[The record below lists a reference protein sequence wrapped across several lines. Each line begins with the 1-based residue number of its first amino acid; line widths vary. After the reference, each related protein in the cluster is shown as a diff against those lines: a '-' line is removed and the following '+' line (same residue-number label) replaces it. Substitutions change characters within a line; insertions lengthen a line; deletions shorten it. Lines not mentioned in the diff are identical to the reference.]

1 MGQQGRTQSTFF
13 LKSIDINQIWC
24 YTSTMTATPL
34 RDDLMV
40 QEQLPAQDK
49 FIRAWQHMVAVI
61 MLNQTG
67 RKPVKQ
73 VLPLFLDKWPTP
85 SEFTFAPEQA
95 VKDVIWS
102 LGMMNVRYTRLR
114 RMTQDYLT
122 WDRKDATMLY
132 GIGQYGSESYRI
144 FFNKERFEPK
154 DKELKR
160 YLGY

>member
-1 MGQQGRTQSTFF
+1 M
-13 LKSIDINQIWC
+13 KI
-24 YTSTMTATPL
+24 TSL

-40 QEQLPAQDK
+40 QEQLPAK
-49 FIRAWQHMVAVI
+49 NPYIRAWQHMVAVI

-73 VLPLFLDKWPTP
+73 VLPLFLSKWPTP
-85 SEFTFAPEQA
+85 YEFTFALEQE

-122 WDRKDATMLY
+122 WDRKDATILY
-132 GIGQYGSESYRI
+132 GIGEYGSESYRI
-144 FFNKERFEPK
+144 FFNNERFEPK
-154 DKELKR
+154 DKELRR

>member
-1 MGQQGRTQSTFF
+1 MNVIS
-13 LKSIDINQIWC
+13 
-24 YTSTMTATPL
+24 L

-40 QEQLPAQDK
+40 QEQLPAK
-49 FIRAWQHMVAVI
+49 NRYIRAWQHMVAVI

-67 RKPVKQ
+67 RRPVKQ
-73 VLPLFLDKWPTP
+73 VLPLFLSKWDTPTD
-85 SEFTFAPEQA
+85 FVIAPEQA

-122 WDRKDATMLY
+122 WDMKDATMLY
-132 GIGQYGSESYRI
+132 GIGEYGSESYRI
-144 FFNKERFEPK
+144 FFNNEHFEPK
-154 DKELKR
+154 DKELRR

>member
-1 MGQQGRTQSTFF
+1 
-13 LKSIDINQIWC
+13 
-24 YTSTMTATPL
+24 MTVTPL

-40 QEQLPAQDK
+40 QEQLPAK
-49 FIRAWQHMVAVI
+49 TPYIRAWQHMVAVI

-73 VLPLFLDKWPTP
+73 ILPLFLNKWPTP
-85 SEFTFAPEQA
+85 HDFTWHANEQA

-102 LGMMNVRYTRLR
+102 LGMWNVRWKRLH

-122 WDRKDATMLY
+122 WDGNDATMLY

-144 FFNKERFEPK
+144 FFKNERFEPK
-154 DKELKR
+154 DKELRK

>member
-1 MGQQGRTQSTFF
+1 MKLS
-13 LKSIDINQIWC
+13 
-24 YTSTMTATPL
+24 PL

-40 QEQLPAQDK
+40 QEQLPATNPY
-49 FIRAWQHMVAVI
+49 IRGWQHMVAVI

-73 VLPLFLDKWPTP
+73 VLPAFLTKWPTP
-85 SEFTFAPEQA
+85 YLFTHADEQE
-95 VKDVIWS
+95 VKDIIWS
-102 LGMMNVRYTRLR
+102 LGMMNIRYTRLW

-122 WDRKDATMLY
+122 WDGKDATMLY

-144 FFNKERFEPK
+144 FFKNERFEPK
-154 DKELKR
+154 DKELRR

>member
-1 MGQQGRTQSTFF
+1 
-13 LKSIDINQIWC
+13 
-24 YTSTMTATPL
+24 MTIIPL

-40 QEQLPAQDK
+40 QEQLPAK
-49 FIRAWQHMVAVI
+49 NRYIRGWQHMVAVI

-73 VLPLFLDKWPTP
+73 VLPLFLSKWSTP
-85 SEFTFAPEQA
+85 YEFTFASEQA

-102 LGMMNVRYTRLR
+102 LGMWNVRWQRLH

-144 FFNKERFEPK
+144 FFKNERFEPK
-154 DKELKR
+154 DKELRR

>member
-1 MGQQGRTQSTFF
+1 
-13 LKSIDINQIWC
+13 
-24 YTSTMTATPL
+24 
-34 RDDLMV
+34 MV
-40 QEQLPAQDK
+40 QEQLPAVNPY
-49 FIRAWQHMVAVI
+49 IRGWQHMVAVI

-73 VLPLFLDKWPTP
+73 VLPLFLSKWASPRKFALYA
-85 SEFTFAPEQA
+85 SEQE

-102 LGMMNVRYTRLR
+102 LGMVNVRYTRLK

-122 WDRKDATMLY
+122 WDMKDATMLY

-144 FFNKERFEPK
+144 FFKNERFEPK
-154 DKELKR
+154 DKELRK

>member
-1 MGQQGRTQSTFF
+1 
-13 LKSIDINQIWC
+13 
-24 YTSTMTATPL
+24 MTVIPL
-34 RDDLMV
+34 RDELMV
-40 QEQLPAQDK
+40 QQQLPAK
-49 FIRAWQHMVAVI
+49 NRYIRAWQHMVAVI

-85 SEFTFAPEQA
+85 YEFTLANEQA

-102 LGMMNVRYTRLR
+102 LGMMNVRWRRLY
-114 RMTQDYLT
+114 RMTQDYLI
-122 WDRKDATMLY
+122 WDGKDATMLY

-144 FFNKERFEPK
+144 FFKNERFEPK
-154 DKELKR
+154 DKELRR

>member
-1 MGQQGRTQSTFF
+1 M
-13 LKSIDINQIWC
+13 IV
-24 YTSTMTATPL
+24 TPL

-40 QEQLPAQDK
+40 QEQLPAENPY
-49 FIRAWQHMVAVI
+49 IRAWQHMVAVI

-73 VLPLFLDKWPTP
+73 VLPLFLSKWSTP
-85 SEFTFAPEQA
+85 YEFTFALEQE

-102 LGMMNVRYTRLR
+102 LGMMNVRYIRLK

-122 WDRKDATMLY
+122 WDKKDATMLY
-132 GIGQYGSESYRI
+132 GIGEYGSQSYRI

-154 DKELKR
+154 DKELRR

>member
-1 MGQQGRTQSTFF
+1 MK
-13 LKSIDINQIWC
+13 LK
-24 YTSTMTATPL
+24 PL

-40 QEQLPAQDK
+40 QEQLPSK
-49 FIRAWQHMVAVI
+49 NLKIRAWQHMIAVI

-73 VLPLFLDKWPTP
+73 VLPLFLSKWPRP
-85 SEFTFAPEQA
+85 REFFLATEQQ

-102 LGMMNVRYTRLR
+102 LGMVNVRYNRIL
-114 RMTQDYLT
+114 RMTRDYLT
-122 WDRKDATMLY
+122 WDGDDATMLY

-144 FFNKERFEPK
+144 FFKNERFEPK
-154 DKELKR
+154 DKELRR

>member
-1 MGQQGRTQSTFF
+1 
-13 LKSIDINQIWC
+13 
-24 YTSTMTATPL
+24 MTIIPL

-40 QEQLPAQDK
+40 QEQLPATNLY
-49 FIRAWQHMVAVI
+49 IRGWQHMVAVI

-73 VLPLFLDKWPTP
+73 VLPAFLAKWPTQYY
-85 SEFTFAPEQA
+85 FTRAGEDE

-102 LGMMNVRYTRLR
+102 LGMMNVRYTRLKQ
-114 RMTQDYLT
+114 MTQDYLT
-122 WDRKDATMLY
+122 WDGDDATMLY

-144 FFNKERFEPK
+144 FFKNERFEPK
-154 DKELKR
+154 DKELRR

>member
-1 MGQQGRTQSTFF
+1 
-13 LKSIDINQIWC
+13 
-24 YTSTMTATPL
+24 MTIIPL

-40 QEQLPAQDK
+40 QEQLPADNLYVR
-49 FIRAWQHMVAVI
+49 IWQHMVAVI

-73 VLPLFLDKWPTP
+73 VLPLFLSKWPTP
-85 SEFTFAPEQA
+85 YEFTYANEQA

-102 LGMMNVRYTRLR
+102 LGMMNVRYTRLW

-122 WDRKDATMLY
+122 WDKKDATMLY

-144 FFNKERFEPK
+144 FFKNERFEPK
-154 DKELKR
+154 DKELRR

>member
-1 MGQQGRTQSTFF
+1 MNV
-13 LKSIDINQIWC
+13 I
-24 YTSTMTATPL
+24 PL

-40 QEQLPAQDK
+40 QEQLPATNLY
-49 FIRAWQHMVAVI
+49 IRGWQHMVAVI

-73 VLPLFLDKWPTP
+73 VLPLFLSKWSTP
-85 SEFTFAPEQA
+85 YEFTNFANEQS

-102 LGMMNVRYTRLR
+102 LGMVNVRYTRLK

-122 WDRKDATMLY
+122 WDKKDATMLY
-132 GIGQYGSESYRI
+132 GIGEYGSQSYRI
-144 FFNKERFEPK
+144 FFNNERFEPK
-154 DKELKR
+154 DKELRR

>member
-1 MGQQGRTQSTFF
+1 
-13 LKSIDINQIWC
+13 
-24 YTSTMTATPL
+24 MTVNPL

-40 QEQLPAQDK
+40 QEQLPATNT

-73 VLPLFLDKWPTP
+73 VLPLFLSKWPTP
-85 SEFTFAPEQA
+85 YEFTFALEQE

-102 LGMMNVRYTRLR
+102 LGMMNVRYTRLK

-122 WDRKDATMLY
+122 WNRKDATMLY

-144 FFNKERFEPK
+144 FFNNERFEPK
-154 DKELKR
+154 DKELRR

>member
-1 MGQQGRTQSTFF
+1 MV
-13 LKSIDINQIWC
+13 I
-24 YTSTMTATPL
+24 TPL

-40 QEQLPAQDK
+40 QQQLPATNP
-49 FIRAWQHMVAVI
+49 FIRGWQHMVAVI

-73 VLPLFLDKWPTP
+73 VLPLFLSKWPTP
-85 SEFTFAPEQA
+85 YNFVNFSSEQE

-102 LGMMNVRYTRLR
+102 LGMMNVRYNRLV
-114 RMTQDYLT
+114 RMTRDYLT
-122 WDRKDATMLY
+122 WDMKDATMLY

-144 FFNKERFEPK
+144 FFKNERFEPK
-154 DKELKR
+154 DKELRR

>member
-1 MGQQGRTQSTFF
+1 MKLS
-13 LKSIDINQIWC
+13 
-24 YTSTMTATPL
+24 PL

-40 QEQLPAQDK
+40 QEQLPATNPY
-49 FIRAWQHMVAVI
+49 IRGWQHMVAVI

-73 VLPLFLDKWPTP
+73 VLPAFLTKWPTP
-85 SEFTFAPEQA
+85 YLFTHADEQE
-95 VKDVIWS
+95 VKDIIWS
-102 LGMMNVRYTRLR
+102 LGMMNIRYTRLK

-122 WDRKDATMLY
+122 WDKKDATMLY
-132 GIGQYGSESYRI
+132 GIGEYGSQSYRI

-154 DKELKR
+154 DKELRR

>member
-1 MGQQGRTQSTFF
+1 
-13 LKSIDINQIWC
+13 
-24 YTSTMTATPL
+24 MTVIPL

-40 QEQLPAQDK
+40 QEQLPAQDLR
-49 FIRAWQHMVAVI
+49 IRAWQHMVAVI

-73 VLPLFLDKWPTP
+73 VLPLFLSKWPRP
-85 SEFTFAPEQA
+85 REFFLASEQQ

-102 LGMMNVRYTRLR
+102 LGMVNVRYNRILHMTR
-114 RMTQDYLT
+114 DYLT
-122 WDRKDATMLY
+122 WDGDNATMLY

-144 FFNKERFEPK
+144 FFKNERFEPK
-154 DKELKR
+154 DKELRR

>member
-1 MGQQGRTQSTFF
+1 
-13 LKSIDINQIWC
+13 
-24 YTSTMTATPL
+24 MTIIPL

-40 QEQLPAQDK
+40 QEQLPATNLY
-49 FIRAWQHMVAVI
+49 IRAWQHMVAVI

-73 VLPLFLDKWPTP
+73 VLPLFLSKWSTP
-85 SEFTFAPEQA
+85 YEFTFANEEQ

-102 LGMMNVRYTRLR
+102 LGMMNVRYTRLW

-144 FFNKERFEPK
+144 FFNNERFEPK
-154 DKELKR
+154 DKELRR